1 METPLAKRTWVEINP
16 MALAHNLEL
25 CKEIAPEAE
34 VMAVVKADAYG
45 HGLIQ
50 TVKVLEPLIDAFG
63 VATLKEALT
72 IIQMIGEAKMVL
84 ILGALLPDERE
95 TAIKNNI
102 NVTVSSLD
110 EAKEYNELGEDIQT
124 MVQTHIVL
132 DTGMGRLG
140 FSEDALLRDW
150 EIIMALKNISV
161 VGIATHFPCSDQND
175 EFTEH
180 QIKKFT
186 SLLKNSEFNL
196 NPKWIHLAN
205 SAATLKKGNS
215 GGNMIRP
222 GLMIYGISPTEDNDS
237 RLQPALEW
245 KARISQIRTLPKGS
259 SISYGRTFITE
270 RETIVATV
278 AVGYGDG
285 YPRSL
290 SGKGAEVIIKGE
302 RCKILGRVTM
312 DMIMVDITS
321 LPQPIE
327 MGEEAT
333 LIGKSGNEY
342 ISSTELATKADTIPW
357 EILTGISPR
366 VERVTCPSNKE

>member
-102 NVTVSSLD
+102 NVTVSNLD

-124 MVQTHIVL
+124 KVQTHIVL

-140 FSEDALLRDW
+140 FSEDALLSNW
-150 EIIMALKNISV
+150 EKIMALK
-161 VGIATHFPCSDQND
+161 
-175 EFTEH
+175 
-180 QIKKFT
+180 K
-186 SLLKNSEFNL
+186 
-196 NPKWIHLAN
+196 
-205 SAATLKKGNS
+205 
-215 GGNMIRP
+215 
-222 GLMIYGISPTEDNDS
+222 Y
-237 RLQPALEW
+237 LQL
-245 KARISQIRTLPKGS
+245 
-259 SISYGRTFITE
+259 
-270 RETIVATV
+270 
-278 AVGYGDG
+278 
-285 YPRSL
+285 
-290 SGKGAEVIIKGE
+290 
-302 RCKILGRVTM
+302 
-312 DMIMVDITS
+312 
-321 LPQPIE
+321 
-327 MGEEAT
+327 
-333 LIGKSGNEY
+333 
-342 ISSTELATKADTIPW
+342 
-357 EILTGISPR
+357 
-366 VERVTCPSNKE
+366 

>member
-102 NVTVSSLD
+102 NVTISSLD

-124 MVQTHIVL
+124 KVQTHIVL

-180 QIKKFT
+180 QIKEFT
-186 SLLKNSEFNL
+186 SLLKNSEFN
-196 NPKWIHLAN
+196 PVSYTHL
-205 SAATLKKGNS
+205 
-215 GGNMIRP
+215 
-222 GLMIYGISPTEDNDS
+222 
-237 RLQPALEW
+237 
-245 KARISQIRTLPKGS
+245 TLPTTP
-259 SISYGRTFITE
+259 Y
-270 RETIVATV
+270 V
-278 AVGYGDG
+278 
-285 YPRSL
+285 
-290 SGKGAEVIIKGE
+290 
-302 RCKILGRVTM
+302 
-312 DMIMVDITS
+312 
-321 LPQPIE
+321 
-327 MGEEAT
+327 
-333 LIGKSGNEY
+333 
-342 ISSTELATKADTIPW
+342 
-357 EILTGISPR
+357 
-366 VERVTCPSNKE
+366 

>member
-102 NVTVSSLD
+102 NVTISSLD

-124 MVQTHIVL
+124 KVQTHIVL

-186 SLLKNSEFNL
+186 
-196 NPKWIHLAN
+196 
-205 SAATLKKGNS
+205 
-215 GGNMIRP
+215 
-222 GLMIYGISPTEDNDS
+222 
-237 RLQPALEW
+237 
-245 KARISQIRTLPKGS
+245 
-259 SISYGRTFITE
+259 
-270 RETIVATV
+270 
-278 AVGYGDG
+278 
-285 YPRSL
+285 
-290 SGKGAEVIIKGE
+290 
-302 RCKILGRVTM
+302 
-312 DMIMVDITS
+312 
-321 LPQPIE
+321 
-327 MGEEAT
+327 
-333 LIGKSGNEY
+333 
-342 ISSTELATKADTIPW
+342 
-357 EILTGISPR
+357 
-366 VERVTCPSNKE
+366 